1 MIDHLSA
8 SQIQTYMDCSL
19 KYKFSKIDQLP
30 KPFKSAGLALG
41 SAVHSAV
48 EWLHQGWKAG
58 EEVSLELVLDIFEAD
73 LYAQSMDEI
82 RYNNGDT
89 FADTVELG
97 KNLLSTYYQHAPR
110 DGIRHAELPFNV
122 PLTDLET
129 GETLDI
135 SLEGRFDRIEERDV
149 VADLKTWSR
158 TLSQDDLASNLQLTA
173 YSYAYRMLF
182 KTNPTLRFDVLLKT
196 KTPQFKQFFSLRT
209 NADHQ
214 SFFHL
219 CKEVY
224 NGIRKEVFFPNPSWK
239 CRDCEYRQV
248 CWFWKGKE

>member
-8 SQIQTYMDCSL
+8 SQIQAYMDCSL

-30 KPFKSAGLALG
+30 KPFKSSGLALG
-41 SAVHSAV
+41 SAIHSAV
-48 EWLHQGWKAG
+48 EWLHRRWKQG
-58 EEVSLELVLDIFEAD
+58 EEVDLESVLNIFEAD
-73 LYAQSMDEI
+73 WYAQSLDEI
-82 RYNNGDT
+82 RYSNGDT
-89 FADTVELG
+89 AEEMITLG
-97 KNLLSTYYQHAPR
+97 KDLLSVYYENAPR
-110 DGIRHAELPFNV
+110 DGVLHAELPFRV
-122 PLTDLET
+122 PLTDRET
-129 GETLDI
+129 GETLEIALDGTFDKIEAGDI
-135 SLEGRFDRIEERDV
+135 

-158 TLSQDDLASNLQLTA
+158 TLSQDDLASNIQLTA

-209 NADHQ
+209 DADHQ

-239 CRDCEYRQV
+239 CKDCEYRQV
-248 CWFWKGKE
+248 CWFWKGKD

>member
-30 KPFKSAGLALG
+30 KPFKSSGLALG
-41 SAVHSAV
+41 SAIHSAV
-48 EWLHQGWKAG
+48 EWLHRRWKQR
-58 EEVSLELVLDIFEAD
+58 EEVNLGSVLDIFEAD
-73 LYAQSMDEI
+73 WYAQSLDEI
-82 RYNNGDT
+82 RYSNGDT
-89 FADTVELG
+89 SEEMVTLG
-97 KNLLSTYYQHAPR
+97 KSLLSVYYENAPR
-110 DGIRHAELPFNV
+110 DGVLYAELPFRV
-122 PLTDLET
+122 PLTDRGT

-135 SLEGRFDRIEERDV
+135 ALDGTFDKIEAGDI

-158 TLSQDDLASNLQLTA
+158 TLSQDDLASNIQLTA

-209 NADHQ
+209 DADHQ

-239 CRDCEYRQV
+239 CKDCEYRQI